1 MKRWLV
7 VVTWQERRSVS
18 GIGSQVLVSTSWD
31 GDREE
36 YDMVP
41 LYVLWNAP
49 GKLNESFVLALEF
62 AQMKWSTATSRNSQ
76 KTDLQLNRCVAG
88 ASG

>member
-1 MKRWLV
+1 M
-7 VVTWQERRSVS
+7 
-18 GIGSQVLVSTSWD
+18 STSWD

-49 GKLNESFVLALEF
+49 GGCYDYAGGILRSILSGAN
-62 AQMKWSTATSRNSQ
+62 TADFGRSWPLGPSYI
-76 KTDLQLNRCVAG
+76 
-88 ASG
+88 

>member
-1 MKRWLV
+1 M
-7 VVTWQERRSVS
+7 
-18 GIGSQVLVSTSWD
+18 STSWD

-49 GKLNESFVLALEF
+49 GGCYDTAAGILR
-62 AQMKWSTATSRNSQ
+62 STLS
-76 KTDLQLNRCVAG
+76 G
-88 ASG
+88 ANTADFGLSWLPGPLYK

>member
-1 MKRWLV
+1 MLPCMKRSLV
-7 VVTWQERRSVS
+7 VVTWQERRSVA

-49 GKLNESFVLALEF
+49 GKLNECFVLALEF
-62 AQMKWSTATSRNSQ
+62 AQMK
-76 KTDLQLNRCVAG
+76 
-88 ASG
+88 

>member
-1 MKRWLV
+1 M
-7 VVTWQERRSVS
+7 
-18 GIGSQVLVSTSWD
+18 STSWD

-49 GKLNESFVLALEF
+49 GGCYDYAGGNFKEHFIRCKYSRLWSLLAAGAFVQIVLA
-62 AQMKWSTATSRNSQ
+62 ARSNQMRG
-76 KTDLQLNRCVAG
+76 RCI
-88 ASG
+88 